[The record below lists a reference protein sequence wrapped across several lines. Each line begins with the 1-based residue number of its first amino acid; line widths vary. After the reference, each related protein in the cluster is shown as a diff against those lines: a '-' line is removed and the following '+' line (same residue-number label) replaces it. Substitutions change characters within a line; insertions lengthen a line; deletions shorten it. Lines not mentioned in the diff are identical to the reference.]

1 MKRPFESF
9 CAGVGLLGWFLAT
22 IIMTWGGVLH
32 AQIAAETRQPWRY
45 QLINDGYLIDDCPV
59 CGRPSIQEPMRG
71 SFELRLT
78 EINPLFSRYAVVN
91 LNFTAGSTRS
101 YTIKGSGTF
110 QIGGEVALVQQMELE
125 LEISDGVATKV
136 CHLKNPSPAVT
147 GRWPM
152 INLTLEQTDGTLTQ
166 NYTLHLAAAPLR
178 EIWFSTALGFTAGLG
193 GPGPVSGGDFLSST
207 GRVVHH
213 SSQFCGALSPMP
225 PCPELGLDA
234 TDLLPGGEIAFSITQ
249 DIFSER
255 LGPLGQGDVLSSRGR
270 ILYRHGD
277 LLAAFAPATPGADAG
292 LDALHIP
299 DTGGVLFSIGS
310 EVVSKTLKITLHRGD
325 LLSSTGEV
333 VQSYQQ
339 LLSRFHPPAGPED
352 YGLDAIYV
360 WPGGEIWFSTEKG
373 FQDQVLGPVQ
383 GGDLLSDQGYIVFR
397 NLELL
402 NTFAPL
408 EDVAEFG
415 LDALFIVT
423 DATPPPEAPR
433 LEISARASTGTIRL
447 KWEGDGRVF
456 QVERSADPAIPFGP
470 VSPILPG
477 LTFEDSGVMNSR
489 SRAFYRLRQW

>member
-1 MKRPFESF
+1 MKRPLDSCFPG
-9 CAGVGLLGWFLAT
+9 AALLGWFFV
-22 IIMTWGGVLH
+22 IIMTWSGVTH
-32 AQIAAETRQPWRY
+32 AQTGAEMRQPWRY
-45 QLINDGYLIDDCPV
+45 QLLNDSYLADDCPV
-59 CGRPSIQEPMRG
+59 CGRPSIQEPLRG
-71 SFELRLT
+71 AFELRLT
-78 EINPLFSRYAVVN
+78 ELNPLFSRYAVVN
-91 LNFTAGSTRS
+91 LSFTAGSTRI

-110 QIGGEVALVQQMELE
+110 QIGGEVALVQQMQLE
-125 LEISDGVATKV
+125 LEINDGVATRV

-152 INLTLEQTDGTLTQ
+152 INLTLEQTDGTVTQ
-166 NYTLHLAAAPLR
+166 TYTLHLAAAPLQ
-178 EIWFSTALGFTAGLG
+178 EIWFSTGLGFTAGLG
-193 GPGPVSGGDFLSST
+193 EPGPVSGGDFLSSA
-207 GRVVHH
+207 GRVVHR

-225 PCPELGLDA
+225 PCPDLGLDA

-255 LGPLGQGDVLSSRGR
+255 LGPLRQGDVLSSRGR
-270 ILYRHGD
+270 ILHRQKE
-277 LLAAFAPATPGADAG
+277 LLAAFAPATPAADAG
-292 LDALHIP
+292 LDALHMP
-299 DTGGVLFSIGS
+299 DTGEVWFSIGS
-310 EVVSKTLKITLHRGD
+310 EVVSKTLKVTLHRGD
-325 LLSSTGEV
+325 LLSSSGGV
-333 VQSYQQ
+333 VRSYQQ
-339 LLSRFHPPAGPED
+339 LFSRFHPPAGLTD
-352 YGLDAIYV
+352 YGLDALYV

-402 NTFAPL
+402 NNFAPL

-423 DATPPPEAPR
+423 DATPPPQAPR
-433 LEISARASTGTIRL
+433 LEISAQPSTGSIRL
-447 KWEGDGRVF
+447 TWEGAGRVF

-477 LTFEDSGVMNSR
+477 QTFEDSGVMNSR

>member
-1 MKRPFESF
+1 MKRPFKSSF
-9 CAGVGLLGWFLAT
+9 AGAALLGWFFAT
-22 IIMTWGGVLH
+22 IMMTCGGVIH
-32 AQIAAETRQPWRY
+32 AQTASETRQPWRY
-45 QLINDGYLIDDCPV
+45 LLLNDSYLVDDCPV
-59 CGRPSIQEPMRG
+59 CGRPSIREPLRG
-71 SFELRLT
+71 AFELRLT
-78 EINPLFSRYAVVN
+78 EINPLFSRYAIVN
-91 LNFTAGSTRS
+91 LNLTAGSVRS
-101 YTIKGSGTF
+101 YTLKGNGTF

-125 LEISDGVATKV
+125 LEINDGASTRV

-166 NYTLHLAAAPLR
+166 TYTLHLAAAPLR

-193 GPGPVSGGDFLSST
+193 EPGPVSGGDFLSSA
-207 GRVVHH
+207 GRVVHR
-213 SSQFCGALSPMP
+213 SFQFCGALSPMP
-225 PCPELGLDA
+225 PCPDLGLDA

-255 LGPLGQGDVLSSRGR
+255 LGPLRQGDVLSSRGR
-270 ILYRHGD
+270 ILHRQEE
-277 LLAAFAPATPGADAG
+277 LLAAFAPATPAVDAG
-292 LDALHIP
+292 LDALHMP
-299 DTGGVLFSIGS
+299 DTGEVWFSIGS
-310 EVVSKTLKITLHRGD
+310 EVVSKTLKVTLHRGD

-333 VQSYQQ
+333 VRSYQQ
-339 LLSRFHPPAGPED
+339 LLSRFHPPAGSGD
-352 YGLDAIYV
+352 YGLDALYV

-415 LDALFIVT
+415 LDALYIVT
-423 DATPPPEAPR
+423 DATTPPQAPR
-433 LEISARASTGTIRL
+433 LEITARPSTGSISL
-447 KWEGDGRVF
+447 EWEGNGRVF
-456 QVERSADPAIPFGP
+456 QVERSDDPVTPFGP
-470 VSPILPG
+470 VSPILPA
-477 LTFEDSGVMNSR
+477 LAFEDSGVMNSR